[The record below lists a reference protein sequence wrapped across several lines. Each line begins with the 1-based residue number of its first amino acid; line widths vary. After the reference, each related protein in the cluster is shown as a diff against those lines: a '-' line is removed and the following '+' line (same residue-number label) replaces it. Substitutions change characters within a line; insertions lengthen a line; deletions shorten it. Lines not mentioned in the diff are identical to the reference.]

1 MTMDRI
7 KMLASQLNGDFKPLY
22 RYTVLT
28 LGVISMYLNK
38 YKKERIVE
46 LFSSYALWS
55 DTIHGS
61 RENHTYA
68 IKRQAQ
74 CILELVDLGIPHF
87 LEQWAIGVLAQSWYS
102 KATYTAEKS
111 A

>member
-1 MTMDRI
+1 
-7 KMLASQLNGDFKPLY
+7 
-22 RYTVLT
+22 
-28 LGVISMYLNK
+28 MYLDK

-61 RENHTYA
+61 EGNHTYA
-68 IKRQAQ
+68 LKRQAQ
-74 CILELVDLGIPHF
+74 CILELVELGIPHF
-87 LEQWAIGVLAQSWYS
+87 LEQWAIDVLAQSCYS
-102 KATYTAEKS
+102 QATYTKEES